1 MDEMKKDTNL
11 LNGKGENEI
20 VSWITVNGAHIPIEE
35 GESKKEAITKHF
47 KNKEE
52 QQAHLEKGIQQLLEW
67 QRTIPDDVLLSE
79 LRLPKEKLKE
89 LATKIK
95 NFEPITLEIDGR
107 EITAKCDR
115 YTAQKNIYTRGNS
128 SISGFNYKLNNV
140 DKLPEII
147 KSSTYDYSKP
157 ETGKESPQHKGVQEW
172 HYFST
177 RLTVD
182 NQKFNVIVNIR
193 DKGSE
198 QFVYEVAIKQ

>member
-107 EITAKCDR
+107 EITAKC
-115 YTAQKNIYTRGNS
+115 GNCS
-128 SISGFNYKLNNV
+128 MIHARKPQSIISIHFF
-140 DKLPEII
+140 I
-147 KSSTYDYSKP
+147 TDYYILKCCIPSMP
-157 ETGKESPQHKGVQEW
+157 
-172 HYFST
+172 
-177 RLTVD
+177 
-182 NQKFNVIVNIR
+182 
-193 DKGSE
+193 
-198 QFVYEVAIKQ
+198 

>member
-1 MDEMKKDTNL
+1 MKKDTNL
-11 LNGKGENEI
+11 LNGKGEIDN

-47 KNKEE
+47 KNKKE

-128 SISGFNYKLNNV
+128 SISGG
-140 DKLPEII
+140 
-147 KSSTYDYSKP
+147 
-157 ETGKESPQHKGVQEW
+157 TGGC
-172 HYFST
+172 
-177 RLTVD
+177 L
-182 NQKFNVIVNIR
+182 
-193 DKGSE
+193 
-198 QFVYEVAIKQ
+198 